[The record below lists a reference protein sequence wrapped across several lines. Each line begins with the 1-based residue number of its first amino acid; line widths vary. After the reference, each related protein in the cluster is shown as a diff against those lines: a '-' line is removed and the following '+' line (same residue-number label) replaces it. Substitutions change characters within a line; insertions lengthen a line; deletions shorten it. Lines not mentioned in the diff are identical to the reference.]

1 MSDRRARDLERRAV
15 ATGAADDE
23 AAWLLTRVRRGDLAP
38 LRLGL
43 AAHLGHAGARLAV
56 GVIEPAA
63 QRNDVESLRRWAAG
77 LLAFG
82 RPVCARAG
90 VALARACL
98 PGLKKAP
105 AHLDRGLVEDL
116 VLALEE
122 AVASPTRTALEVVRA
137 ASARA
142 AADPRWSGDAPGTR
156 AARARLVAIEAA
168 TVLCAPTGTRAA
180 DAMAQTAAWATG
192 GVDVRRV
199 VRAELEAWALEPSSP
214 KG

>member
-1 MSDRRARDLERRAV
+1 M

-23 AAWLLTRVRRGDLAP
+23 AAWLLARVRKGELAP
-38 LRLGL
+38 LSLRL
-43 AAHLGHAGARLAV
+43 AAHLGHPGARLAV
-56 GVIEPAA
+56 GVIEPDD
-63 QRNDVESLRRWAAG
+63 RRDVDSLRRWAAG

-90 VALARACL
+90 LALARACL
-98 PGLKKAP
+98 PGLKRAP
-105 AHLDRGLVEDL
+105 AHLDPAVVEEL

-122 AVASPTRTALEVVRA
+122 AVASPTRAALEVVRA

-142 AADPRWSGDAPGTR
+142 AADPRWTGDAPGPR

-168 TVLCAPTGTRAA
+168 NVLSAPTGTRAA
-180 DAMAQTAAWATG
+180 DAMAQTAAWAAG

-199 VRAELEAWALEPSSP
+199 VRGELEAWAL
-214 KG
+214 GGA

>member
-1 MSDRRARDLERRAV
+1 V

-23 AAWLLTRVRRGDLAP
+23 AAWLLARVRTGDLAP
-38 LRLGL
+38 LSLRL

-56 GVIEPAA
+56 GVIEPDD
-63 QRNDVESLRRWAAG
+63 RRDVDSLRRWAAG

-90 VALARACL
+90 LALARACL
-98 PGLKKAP
+98 PGLKRAP
-105 AHLDRGLVEDL
+105 ARLDRAVVEDL

-122 AVASPTRTALEVVRA
+122 AVASPTRSALDVVRA

-142 AADPRWSGDAPGTR
+142 AADPRWTGDAPGPR

-168 TVLCAPTGTRAA
+168 NVLSAPTGTRAA
-180 DAMAQTAAWATG
+180 DAMAQTAAWAAG

-199 VRAELEAWALEPSSP
+199 VRAELEAWALGGPPSSA
-214 KG
+214 